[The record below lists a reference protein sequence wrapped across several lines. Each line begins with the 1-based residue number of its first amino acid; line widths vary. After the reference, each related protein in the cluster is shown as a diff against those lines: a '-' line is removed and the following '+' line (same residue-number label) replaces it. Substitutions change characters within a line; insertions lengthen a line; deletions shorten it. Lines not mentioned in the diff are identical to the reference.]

1 MSDQNFSEVDKLLSS
16 DFDEPKKEDTPKQ
29 VAEVPKTET
38 LAVENTQQ
46 EAPKTETVE
55 VEKTQQQESM
65 EVEEKK
71 PEAGEEVKTTPKR
84 GRTPKK
90 ATTPKK
96 VTPKKVTPT
105 KVTPKKVE
113 KEIVTDP
120 LKVSTR
126 KSTKHSDWSDL
137 IYGSAEKFTEGDTLA
152 VRAPKDSGDQ
162 FWLCALDGFGT
173 EESNN
178 KDDLEITWYEAK
190 GTTGFYVEGEEDDIA
205 ADSVI
210 CRTRLNINKDG
221 TWALPQVELKAIR
234 DTLKLEKEESSEIIL
249 EGGDDKSDE
258 ASYKEGGEEGVTTK
272 RPKKE
277 KEEKP
282 KREVKSGDKRKA
294 APETNNGEPKPK
306 RAYKKREKKVPET
319 NTSNDG
325 MAVEPARTEAEAP
338 TTTTP
343 STFPSSSSTQIPH
356 PMPIHNQM
364 QSSLV
369 YPYTQLNQQ
378 HPIMS
383 NPNVYPFMQT
393 MPQMQGQHLGA
404 MPMYNHMQMNMQN
417 YQAAPLQM
425 PPNPAAVQNQVA
437 TPTTAANEIVTQ
449 QPPVTTEPKTEP
461 V

>member
-38 LAVENTQQ
+38 LAVEKTQQ
-46 EAPKTETVE
+46 ET
-55 VEKTQQQESM
+55 M

-126 KSTKHSDWSDL
+126 KSTRHSDWSDL

-173 EESNN
+173 EENNN

-277 KEEKP
+277 KEY
-282 KREVKSGDKRKA
+282 SKRKA
-294 APETNNGEPKPK
+294 
-306 RAYKKREKKVPET
+306 
-319 NTSNDG
+319 
-325 MAVEPARTEAEAP
+325 
-338 TTTTP
+338 
-343 STFPSSSSTQIPH
+343 
-356 PMPIHNQM
+356 
-364 QSSLV
+364 
-369 YPYTQLNQQ
+369 
-378 HPIMS
+378 
-383 NPNVYPFMQT
+383 
-393 MPQMQGQHLGA
+393 
-404 MPMYNHMQMNMQN
+404 
-417 YQAAPLQM
+417 
-425 PPNPAAVQNQVA
+425 
-437 TPTTAANEIVTQ
+437 
-449 QPPVTTEPKTEP
+449 
-461 V
+461 

>member
-16 DFDEPKKEDTPKQ
+16 DFDEPKKEETPKP

-38 LAVENTQQ
+38 VTAEEKQQ
-46 EAPKTETVE
+46 EAPKTEN
-55 VEKTQQQESM
+55 M

-71 PEAGEEVKTTPKR
+71 PEAVVEEVKTTPKR

-173 EESNN
+173 EENNN

-234 DTLKLEKEESSEIIL
+234 DSLKLEKEESSEIIL

-258 ASYKEGGEEGVTTK
+258 ASYKEGGEESTPTK
-272 RPKKE
+272 GRPKRE

-282 KREVKSGDKRKA
+282 KKEVKSGDKRKA
-294 APETNNGEPKPK
+294 APETNGEPKPK
-306 RAYKKREKKVPET
+306 RAYKKREKKVSPET

-325 MAVEPARTEAEAP
+325 MAVESKRTEAEAP
-338 TTTTP
+338 TPTAP
-343 STFPSSSSTQIPH
+343 STFPSGALTTTH
-356 PMPIHNQM
+356 AMPIHSHSQIQPN
-364 QSSLV
+364 LV
-369 YPYTQLNQQ
+369 YPYTQLTPQ
-378 HPIMS
+378 HPMMS
-383 NPNVYPFMQT
+383 NPNVYPFMQA
-393 MPQMQGQHLGA
+393 MPPQMQGQHLGA
-404 MPMYNHMQMNMQN
+404 MPMYNHMNMQS
-417 YQAAPLQM
+417 YQQAAALQM
-425 PPNPAAVQNQVA
+425 QPNPSVPTQVA
-437 TPTTAANEIVTQ
+437 TPTPTEIVTQ
-449 QPPVTTEPKTEP
+449 QPPVTTEAKTEA